1 MEAEMDEPRLTH
13 VDSSGDARMVDVSGK
28 QPTRRAARAGARVWM
43 APATMRLFEQRAL
56 PKGDVLA
63 VAKVAGIMAAKRTS
77 ELVPLCHPL
86 ALTQVDLTFT
96 VVGSE
101 SRVDIE
107 CLASTE
113 DRTGVEM
120 EALTG
125 AAVAAITIYDMCK
138 AVDRG
143 MVIGDIRLLEKTG
156 GKEDY
161 VRPDDAAAFAPSST
175 SLGGVG
181 SAPTVATDP
190 GAAFIAAPGKVVA
203 VNISEAKGERKKPV
217 AEVFLQPEHGIRGDA
232 HAGSWHRQVSL
243 LAQESIDKMTAQG
256 LDVGPGD
263 FAENVTVS
271 GVEVAVLP
279 LGTTL
284 ELGEALVEVTQIG
297 KECHTRCAIYQQA
310 GDCVMPREGIFVRVL
325 KGGRVVPGD
334 PVKVRAW
341 GLGGLSFGEHGSL
354 GERADS

>member
-1 MEAEMDEPRLTH
+1 MDEPHLTH
-13 VDSSGDARMVDVSGK
+13 VDSSGDARMVDVGGK

-43 APATMRLFEQRAL
+43 APATMRLLEQQAL
-56 PKGDVLA
+56 PKGDVLT

-86 ALTQVDLTFT
+86 ALTRVDLTFT
-96 VVGSE
+96 MAGDE

-138 AVDRG
+138 AVDRA
-143 MVIGDIRLLEKTG
+143 MIIGDIRLLEKTG

-161 VRPDDAAAFAPSST
+161 MRPDDEAAVSP
-175 SLGGVG
+175 G
-181 SAPTVATDP
+181 SAPTVAVGT
-190 GAAFIAAPGKVVA
+190 VVA
-203 VNISEAKGERKKPV
+203 VNVSEAKGERKKPV
-217 AEVFLQPEHGIRGDA
+217 AEVFLRPEHGIEGDA

-271 GVEVAVLP
+271 GLEVAALP

-325 KGGRVVPGD
+325 GGGRVAPGD
-334 PVKVRAW
+334 PVRVRAW
-341 GLGGLSFGEHGSL
+341 GLGDQGTADRGPVDQGS
-354 GERADS
+354 ADSRVGS